1 MAFLVIL
8 LWLLEFVLALA
19 FLGWLE
25 ERMERSVANASTW
38 DAEGSSS
45 GAVGHVPPADLV
57 ERGPGAENPSSAA
70 SGTGAAPDVE
80 SAVADTDGQG
90 YPPMSSLWRRP
101 VGFLNENS
109 LARSL
114 MVTVLIIVTILATA
128 AWLDNSA
135 ADRQEVASNTSFVQQ
150 VAFDPTAEVKP
161 FTEFNLHGA
170 RLSGLPLGC
179 INLTPP
185 KGCAELGSANLSEAD
200 LSGANLVG
208 AFLHS
213 ADLSAAF
220 MASTDL
226 TDGDLRQANLS
237 AANLN
242 NAILTGAD
250 MRYADLTGATM
261 IQANLRG
268 ADLRGTYLASADIT
282 NANLRTTC
290 YDNSTTWPATYQP
303 SDPPDCSTAS
313 SFP

>member
-38 DAEGSSS
+38 DAKGSSS
-45 GAVGHVPPADLV
+45 GAVGHLPPADLV
-57 ERGPGAENPSSAA
+57 ERGPGAENPGPAA
-70 SGTGAAPDVE
+70 SGTGAAADVE
-80 SAVADTDGQG
+80 SAATDTDGQG

-128 AWLDNSA
+128 TWLDNSA

-179 INLTPP
+179 IKLTPP

-208 AFLHS
+208 AFLPLCGPVGRVHGNYGPHGRGS
-213 ADLSAAF
+213 APSQPERSQSEQCDSHGRGSA
-220 MASTDL
+220 L
-226 TDGDLRQANLS
+226 RRPDGCDH
-237 AANLN
+237 
-242 NAILTGAD
+242 
-250 MRYADLTGATM
+250 
-261 IQANLRG
+261 
-268 ADLRGTYLASADIT
+268 
-282 NANLRTTC
+282 
-290 YDNSTTWPATYQP
+290 
-303 SDPPDCSTAS
+303 DPGEPQGR
-313 SFP
+313 

>member
-57 ERGPGAENPSSAA
+57 ERGPGAENPGAAA

-80 SAVADTDGQG
+80 SAATDTDGQG

-101 VGFLNENS
+101 AGFLNENS
-109 LARSL
+109 LARCL
-114 MVTVLIIVTILATA
+114 MVTALISVTILATA

-135 ADRQEVASNTSFVQQ
+135 ADRQQVASNTSFVQQ

-161 FTEFNLHGA
+161 SPSSTCTG
-170 RLSGLPLGC
+170 RGC
-179 INLTPP
+179 RACPWDASPDSPEGVRGTGVGQPERSRPERAI
-185 KGCAELGSANLSEAD
+185 
-200 LSGANLVG
+200 LVG
-208 AFLHS
+208 AYLGS

-220 MASTDL
+220 LGATDL
-226 TDGDLRQANLS
+226 TDGDLRGANLS

-242 NAILTGAD
+242 NAILRA
-250 MRYADLTGATM
+250 RICATP
-261 IQANLRG
+261 
-268 ADLRGTYLASADIT
+268 
-282 NANLRTTC
+282 
-290 YDNSTTWPATYQP
+290 TWQVRP
-303 SDPPDCSTAS
+303 
-313 SFP
+313 